1 MHGFS
6 RRWAV
11 LLTWAV
17 VLLSPVAAL
26 AQYGATDGE
35 WRSYGGDLGST
46 KYSPLDQIDAANF
59 SRLRLAWRWES
70 ADASLDLEAL
80 RQQLPRVRI
89 RMFQATP
96 LMAGGVL

>member
-1 MHGFS
+1 MHGFT

-46 KYSPLDQIDAANF
+46 KYSPLDQIDKRRTSQRSPASPGGG
-59 SRLRLAWRWES
+59 SRSTGSSIW
-70 ADASLDLEAL
+70 
-80 RQQLPRVRI
+80 I
-89 RMFQATP
+89 
-96 LMAGGVL
+96 G